1 MKDVKIQDTKKKDVK
16 ILDTD
21 KKDVTVPETSC
32 RKSGVNTF
40 EAERNDRS
48 AAAPDCDCNG
58 TTAQIYDV
66 T

>member
-1 MKDVKIQDTKKKDVK
+1 MKDEKILDTEKDVKVQDTKKKDGE
-16 ILDTD
+16 I
-21 KKDVTVPETSC
+21 PETSC
-32 RKSGVNTF
+32 RKSGVDTF

-58 TTAQIYDV
+58 TTTQIYDV

>member
-1 MKDVKIQDTKKKDVK
+1 MTDVKIQDTEKKDRV
-16 ILDTD
+16 I
-21 KKDVTVPETSC
+21 PETGC

-48 AAAPDCDCNG
+48 VAAPDCDCNG
-58 TTAQIYDV
+58 TTTQIYDV